1 MTKLNSFACAALSV
15 MFFAP
20 SLLAADEVVTTT
32 SYIARGATFALAK
45 ATVAKDKQSQIKE
58 LGICW
63 ATTPDPTIDD
73 NKLNETT
80 NLKDHSTDYGDF
92 FYIKDLT
99 PATIYYMRAYG
110 VDEAGNVEYGKSVKV
125 VTVPKGQITYSIN
138 YNDAD
143 DATKERLAYAVEH
156 AVEMWNNATS
166 INGFHVTVNY
176 VPGAGAGDGT
186 ADCSYGGWMRVSQN
200 ASYQRP
206 GTILHEMNHG
216 VGVGQHEIWYGPN
229 SPYRETGS
237 SGTWKG
243 QRANKL
249 IRFLTSSKTL
259 QLKGDGTHMWPFGIN
274 GAHEDTNNDL
284 IYLVNGLVTQAV
296 GEDALPPVA
305 NRFHTP
311 SYTFDYQDDV
321 KYYIKP
327 EKQAYGAYSNFI
339 IENEDGEV
347 VSVPMTCAEAAADD
361 HAAWYIEFTPE
372 DQFYRFKNAATGN
385 YMHRKSTVSI
395 DCVADITSSP
405 DQVAFQLTPGISN
418 IKVDGQTLTTY
429 QLSGKI
435 QSSAPRTL
443 SINPSTKALVLAG
456 YNCMTPATFER
467 QRFAIFDSEML
478 PHYEAVEES
487 AVEGIYTDSD
497 YTLFPADIYDIAG
510 RKVMSDAESIDGLA
524 PGIYI
529 VNGKKILKK

>member
-1 MTKLNSFACAALSV
+1 MTKLNSLACVAIAA
-15 MFFAP
+15 MFFTP
-20 SLLAADEVVTTT
+20 SLLAADEVVSTN

-45 ATVAKDKQSQIKE
+45 ASVAKDKKDQIKE

-63 ATTPDPTIDD
+63 STNQEPTIED
-73 NKLNETT
+73 NKLSETT
-80 NLKDHSTDYGDF
+80 NLKDHATDYGDF
-92 FYIKDLT
+92 YYIKDLT

-110 VDEAGNVEYGKSVKV
+110 VDASGNVEYGNTVKV
-125 VTVPKGQITYSIN
+125 VTIPKGNITYSLN

-143 DATKERLAYAVEH
+143 DATKERLAYASEH

-166 INGFHVTVNY
+166 IDGFHVTINY

-200 ASYQRP
+200 TSYQRP

-216 VGVGQHEIWYGPN
+216 VGVGTTEIWKGPN
-229 SPYRETGS
+229 SPYRASGS
-237 SGTWKG
+237 SGDWKG
-243 QRANKL
+243 ARANKL

-259 QLKGDGTHMWPFGIN
+259 YLKGDGTHMWPFGIN
-274 GAHEDTNNDL
+274 GAHEDNNSDL
-284 IYLVNGLVTQAV
+284 LYLVNGLVTQAV
-296 GEDALPPVA
+296 GEDAIPPVGSK
-305 NRFHTP
+305 FHTP
-311 SYTFDYQDDV
+311 SYTFDYEEGV

-339 IENEDGEV
+339 IEDDENNI
-347 VSVPMTCAEAAADD
+347 VSRPMTCAEAAADD

-385 YMHRKSTVSI
+385 YMSRKSTTSLESVS
-395 DCVADITSSP
+395 DYSAHP
-405 DQVAFQLTPGISN
+405 DYAKFQLTQGIST
-418 IKVDGQTLTTY
+418 IKIDGQSVTTY
-429 QLSGKI
+429 QLSGKM
-435 QSSAPRTL
+435 QSTNPRTL
-443 SINPSTKALVLAG
+443 SINPSTKELVLGG

-467 QRFAIFDSEML
+467 QRFAIFNAEML

-487 AVEGIYTDSD
+487 GIDGVYTDSEA
-497 YTLFPADIYDIAG
+497 TIFPADVYDIAG
-510 RKVMSDAESIDGLA
+510 RKVMSDAESLDGLA
-524 PGIYI
+524 AGIYI